1 MRRRSSPNREI
12 NRIGIVAGIPADE
25 KRRVKAG
32 AGSFIGALEPITLGD
47 VQRMQ
52 SKKDVLRSRCAVVA

>member
-1 MRRRSSPNREI
+1 MRCRSSPNREI
-12 NRIGIVAGIPADE
+12 KRIGVVAGITADE

-52 SKKDVLRSRCAVVA
+52 SKKNVLRLRCAMMA